1 MKLLY
6 LLVLSTLLIPSAW
19 AQQKLKIRIAIP
31 DFTSSSVP
39 FEIARQKGFFSQE
52 GLDVEIIRIGC
63 SVSVKA
69 LIARSIDFDGC
80 TSFRPIVSAGLQG
93 INIKIIMARVNR
105 PLMDLIGSAGIEQVP
120 DLRGKIIG
128 GGTRGSPAEDF
139 LEEFLMLNNL
149 NPRKDVKILSVGT
162 SSDRIAALYARQ
174 LDATLLSPPL
184 NLKAIDAGFKRVAN
198 LGDWI
203 AGFQGGFGALRSYLN
218 DHREIAVRT
227 LRAILRGLEFY
238 RTRKG
243 ESVTI
248 EMEFTKS
255 GNRSLIERSYD
266 YIHPALTMDG
276 TLSNAIMETEVM
288 RAAKA
293 LNLTQSLDV
302 KEFYDWSYVQ
312 DAYQTLPR

>member
-1 MKLLY
+1 MKLWY

-19 AQQKLKIRIAIP
+19 AQQKPKIRIAIP
-31 DFTSSSVP
+31 DLTSSAVP

-80 TSFRPIVSAGLQG
+80 TSFRPIVSSGLQG

-105 PLMDLIGSAGIEQVP
+105 PLMDLIGSAGIEQVS

-184 NLKAIDAGFKRVAN
+184 SLKAIDAGFKRVAN

-203 AGFQGGFGALRSYLN
+203 AGFQGGFGALHSYLN

-248 EMEFTKS
+248 EMKFTKS

-276 TLSNAIMETEVM
+276 TLSDAIMETEVM